1 MLTTVEAIVENE
13 QIKLLE
19 PVKLT
24 SGQRLLVTFLN
35 DSESQFWLAASE
47 SALTAVWDNAEDD
60 VYAELL

>member
-24 SGQRLLVTFLN
+24 PGQRLLVTFLN
-35 DSESQFWLAASE
+35 DSENQFWLAASE
-47 SALTAVWDNAEDD
+47 GALAAVWDNAQDD
-60 VYAELL
+60 IYAELL